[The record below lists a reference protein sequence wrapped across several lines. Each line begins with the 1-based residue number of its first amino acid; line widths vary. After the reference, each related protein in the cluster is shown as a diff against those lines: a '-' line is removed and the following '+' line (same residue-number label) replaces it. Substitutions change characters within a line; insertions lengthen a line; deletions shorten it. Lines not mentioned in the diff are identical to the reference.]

1 MARPLPVARPPITTG
16 GQRRPPAN
24 LLPPGILLEPSAD
37 VDSPDPHMLLLSLL
51 APLVQFVCIAASPA
65 IRFGKTTLVGL
76 DIPTFQQ
83 DLLLVRG
90 IPFAEPPLGN
100 LRLRPPVL
108 KTSLA
113 AGTFNASAFGP
124 ACLQTAVPEGLT
136 PDSMSEDCLTI
147 NVLRP
152 TGTPTNAKLPVMF
165 WTYGGGFYSGFSEIY
180 NASSL
185 VAQSVARG
193 TPVIYVSFNYRLG
206 PLGFPQG
213 QEADN
218 RGALNLALRDQLAAL
233 EWVQLHI
240 GAFGGDKDK
249 VTVFGESAGSI
260 MTTILFLNSPI
271 TSLARAAI
279 FESGSQATLP
289 LYTPER
295 REATWEIFVRGVP
308 SCASLATSGSTFG
321 CLRSANTTEI
331 FDGLSAAMVAG
342 IEPFP
347 WQPVID
353 GPGGFIPDLPS
364 VLFKRGQ
371 FARLP
376 FIAGTNLDEGT
387 SFTDPTVN
395 SSAGIFGSLL
405 YPDIPSLGSPFNTGN
420 ETFGLNS
427 QYKRAAAIL
436 GDLWFHSQRRLWMET
451 AHPRPCRISSLYYP
465 AGDPPQLT
473 FAQFPWLRNPLCLR
487 RPSRSL
493 SLLHAHEQL
502 MPNYWISFA
511 TSLSPNDGL
520 GLSRPEWP
528 QFTPNNKVV
537 IQLNGANTTVIPDDY
552 RKEQMTSINS
562 DPRYLAPLMMNH
574 VELPSPQANTSYM
587 VLQYLA
593 S

>member
-1 MARPLPVARPPITTG
+1 
-16 GQRRPPAN
+16 
-24 LLPPGILLEPSAD
+24 
-37 VDSPDPHMLLLSLL
+37 MLLLSLL
-51 APLVQFVCIAASPA
+51 APLVQFVCITASPT
-65 IRFGKTTLVGL
+65 IRLGKTTLVGV

-83 DLLLVRG
+83 DLFAG

-113 AGTFNASAFGP
+113 AGTFNAIAFGP
-124 ACLQTAVPEGLT
+124 ACLQTAVPGGFT
-136 PDSMSEDCLTI
+136 PASMSEDCLTI

-152 TGTPTNAKLPVMF
+152 TGTPANAKLPVMF
-165 WTYGGGFYSGFSEIY
+165 WTYGGGFDSGFSEIY

-193 TPVIYVSFNYRLG
+193 TPVIHASFNYRLG

-218 RGALNLALRDQLAAL
+218 RGALNLALKDQLAAL

-295 REATWEIFVRGVP
+295 REATWETFVRGVP

-331 FDGLSAAMVAG
+331 FDGLSAAMTAG
-342 IEPFP
+342 IEQFP

-353 GPGGFIPDLPS
+353 GPEGLIPDLPS
-364 VLFKRGQ
+364 VLFERGQ

-395 SSAGIFGSLL
+395 SSVGIFESLVAQYSPSVSPPTLDKSILALLKL

-420 ETFGLNS
+420 QTFGLNS

-451 AHPRPCRISSLYYP
+451 AAH
-465 AGDPPQLT
+465 AGVPT
-473 FAQFPWLRNPLCLR
+473 FAYLFTQPTVAGSPALGVSHGSEVFYVYGAPVD
-487 RPSRSL
+487 PSPSSML
-493 SLLHAHEQL
+493 MGQL

-552 RKEQMTSINS
+552 RKEQMAFINS
-562 DPRYLAPLMMNH
+562 DPAIWH
-574 VELPSPQANTSYM
+574 H
-587 VLQYLA
+587 
-593 S
+593 